1 MRWECPAPDWDTL
14 AGREIDRFLAGL
26 SEALPEYD
34 SPLTVFG
41 SAAIQLCLD
50 DRFTS
55 ADVDVMVI
63 SQSERLRDLA
73 KQLGVGRSGGVS
85 VTYELQ
91 ICPPQL
97 FLTTPHYLHRAW
109 VGERHGLTVV
119 VPHVREILVGKLHRF
134 RDEGQRG
141 LAAKNRRAF
150 ERVRELSNGRPFD
163 SDMLEDL
170 RLCEASLRAPS
181 DGAVNFFRLNVL
193 DLFRTFYQRELDLES
208 EVHARA
214 RRAISRALGEGDTAI
229 TPLLDGLEPTRD

>member
-1 MRWECPAPDWDTL
+1 MRWECPAPGWDTL
-14 AGREIDRFLAGL
+14 AGRVIDRFLAGL
-26 SEALPEYD
+26 SEAIPEYN

-55 ADVDVMVI
+55 ADVDLMVV
-63 SQSERLRDLA
+63 SESERLRDLA
-73 KQLGVGRSGGVS
+73 RHLGVGRSGGVS
-85 VTYELQ
+85 VCYGLQ

-109 VGERHGLTVV
+109 VGERQGLTVV
-119 VPHVREILVGKLHRF
+119 VPHVRDILVGKLHRF

-141 LAAKNRRAF
+141 IAAKDRRAF
-150 ERVRELSNGRPFD
+150 EKVRELSDGHPSD

-170 RLCEASLRAPS
+170 RLCEASLRVPS
-181 DGAVNFFRLNVL
+181 DGSVNFFRLNVL

-208 EVHARA
+208 EVHAPA
-214 RRAISRALGEGDTAI
+214 RHAISRALGGGDGGIAS
-229 TPLLDGLEPTRD
+229 LLDGLEPTRD